1 MIKTK
6 QTNKQ
11 TILEAINKI
20 DQNLQFKMS
29 TEENNKIN
37 CLDIAIHRNNNNI
50 DIIIYRKPTGTDTTI

>member
-6 QTNKQ
+6 QNKR
-11 TILEAINKI
+11 TILQEAINKI
-20 DQNLQFKMS
+20 DQNLQFETS